1 MGGDAAPQMVLAGAN
16 IARVRFP
23 ALKFLIFGDEAAI
36 APRLASLPGLAEAV
50 TVRHTSA
57 VVTADAKPSLALRRR
72 DTSMRL
78 AIDAV
83 KAGEAAGAVSAGNT
97 GALMGLAMLVLGTIT
112 GIRRP
117 AIVSYFPTRRGGEAA
132 MLDLGA
138 NATCDA
144 ETLLQFALMGEV
156 FVRTLLNIPHPTV
169 GLLNIGSEAAKGP
182 EVLRQAAAQIKV
194 SALGAR
200 FHGFVEGDDIAA
212 GTVDVVVTDGFT
224 GNVALKTAE
233 GTAKMMTGFLDDAFK
248 SSPLA
253 MLGYLLARRSLAKLK
268 LRTDPRRYNGAM
280 LIGLN
285 GIVVKSHGG
294 TDALGFA
301 SAIGAAHDLA
311 RHRFNDRIAAEVAA
325 LAGPSGPQAPHL
337 PQAHKAASG
346 GAPGR

>member
-1 MGGDAAPQMVLAGAN
+1 MGGDAAPLMVLAGAKL
-16 IARVRFP
+16 ARERFP
-23 ALKFLIFGDEAAI
+23 SLKFLVFGDRAAI
-36 APRLASLPGLAEAV
+36 EPILRSMPGLAEAV
-50 TVRHTSA
+50 TLRHTSE
-57 VVTADAKPSLALRRR
+57 VVAAETKPSLALRRR
-72 DTSMRL
+72 DTSMRQ
-78 AIDAV
+78 AIEAV
-83 KAGEAAGAVSAGNT
+83 RAGEAAGCVSAGNT

-138 NATCDA
+138 NSQCDA
-144 ETLLQFALMGEV
+144 ETLQQFALMGDV
-156 FVRTLLNIPHPTV
+156 FVRTLLNIPHPTI

-182 EVLRQAAAQIKV
+182 EVLRQAAARIKD
-194 SALGAR
+194 SALGDR
-200 FHGFVEGDDIAA
+200 FHGFVEGDDIGA

-233 GTAKMMTGFLDDAFK
+233 GTAKLMSGFLEEAFK

-253 MLGYLLARRSLAKLK
+253 RLGYLLARRSLAKLK

-301 SAIGAAHDLA
+301 SAIGVAHDLV
-311 RHRFNDRIAAEVAA
+311 RHRFNERIASEVAS
-325 LAGPSGPQAPHL
+325 LSGPTRPDAPV
-337 PQAHKAASG
+337 AASG
-346 GAPGR
+346 GASGR

>member
-1 MGGDAAPQMVLAGAN
+1 MGGDAAPKMVLAGAN
-16 IARVRFP
+16 LARQRHP
-23 ALKFLIFGDEAAI
+23 GLKFLLFGDEAQI
-36 APRLASLPGLAEAV
+36 APQLKLMPGLAEAASL
-50 TVRHTSA
+50 RHTTQ
-57 VVTADAKPSLALRRR
+57 VVTSDAKPSMALRRR

-78 AIDAV
+78 TIDAV
-83 KAGEAAGAVSAGNT
+83 HSGEAAGAVSAGNT
-97 GALMGLAMLVLGTIT
+97 GALMGLGVLVLGTIP

-117 AIVSYFPTRRGGEAA
+117 AIVSYFPTRKGGEAA

-138 NATCDA
+138 NASCDA
-144 ETLLQFALMGEV
+144 ETLQQFALMGDV
-156 FVRTLLNIPHPTV
+156 FVRTLLNVPRPSI

-182 EVLRQAAAQIKV
+182 EVLRQAAARIKD
-194 SALGAR
+194 SALGER

-233 GTAKMMTGFLDDAFK
+233 GTAKLVAGFLEEAFK

-253 MLGYLLARRSLAKLK
+253 MLGYFLARRSLAKLK

-301 SAIGAAHDLA
+301 SAIAVAHDLV
-311 RHRFNDRIAAEVAA
+311 RHGLNARIASEVAA
-325 LAGPSGPQAPHL
+325 LTSPTQPDAPIV
-337 PQAHKAASG
+337 ASG
-346 GAPGR
+346 GGSSR